1 LYFNYVHNSD
11 VIETIFETLR
21 KLRNN
26 LDKKTVDYI
35 AYDQS
40 VSMLLMILEPLIMN
54 NQNLEISIKKKA
66 VSELV
71 PIIMD

>member
-1 LYFNYVHNSD
+1 VHNSD

-71 PIIMD
+71 TIIMD

>member
-1 LYFNYVHNSD
+1 MYFNYVHNSD

-71 PIIMD
+71 TIIMD

>member
-1 LYFNYVHNSD
+1 VHNSD

>member
-1 LYFNYVHNSD
+1 MYFNYVHNSD

-26 LDKKTVDYI
+26 LDKKKVDYI

>member
-1 LYFNYVHNSD
+1 VHNSD

-26 LDKKTVDYI
+26 LDKKKVDYI

>member
-1 LYFNYVHNSD
+1 MYFNYVHNSD